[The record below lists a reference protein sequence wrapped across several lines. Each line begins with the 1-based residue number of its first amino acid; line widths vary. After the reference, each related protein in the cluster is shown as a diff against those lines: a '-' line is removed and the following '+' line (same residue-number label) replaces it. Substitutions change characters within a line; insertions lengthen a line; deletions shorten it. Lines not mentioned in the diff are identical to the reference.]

1 MELLSSPDYLLF
13 PLLPLFK
20 IYVSYW
26 LYKRLPAPACSVC
39 CELKLS
45 GKWTI
50 HHTFAPGLGVT
61 QILTW
66 ISRSWGLLLLDKAH
80 PDLETPSC
88 PACNQSE
95 RKEMELVKDKEQVIV
110 INRRL
115 NEEL

>member
-1 MELLSSPDYLLF
+1 MELLSSLDYLLF

-20 IYVSYW
+20 IYVFYW
-26 LYKRLPAPACSVC
+26 LYKRLPACSLC
-39 CELKLS
+39 CEFKLS
-45 GKWTI
+45 GKQTI
-50 HHTFAPGLGVT
+50 YHTFVPGLGVT
-61 QILTW
+61 QILPW

-95 RKEMELVKDKEQVIV
+95 RKEMEPVKDKEQVIV